1 LDQPGYSGVAS
12 SLGDAG
18 FKSATDLLTSYAGRA
33 ADLQPMLAGIRINE
47 DLNMRLQ
54 YIAGMGLNSVTS
66 PLIYRDILS
75 YRRFPEGLLTGSSEH
90 MDALRRVLERRH
102 RTF

>member
-1 LDQPGYSGVAS
+1 
-12 SLGDAG
+12 
-18 FKSATDLLTSYAGRA
+18 
-33 ADLQPMLAGIRINE
+33 MLSNARINE

-66 PLIYRDILS
+66 AQIYRSILH
-75 YRRFPEGLLTGSSEH
+75 YRRFPQGLLTGHGEP
-90 MDALRRVLERRH
+90 MNALRELIERPH